1 MNSNLFTQC
10 MNSQVLEVNLSTA
23 TPEQLTEINNELAL
37 GFSTDELATIQDYFK
52 KENRNP
58 TDIELQT
65 ISQSWSEHCYHKTFK
80 GKIKLNDKEITS
92 LFKPYLV
99 KATKEINAPWCF
111 SVFEDNA
118 GIVKFDKGYGIAAK
132 VETHN
137 HPSAVE
143 PFGGAATGV
152 GGVIR
157 DILGVWA
164 DPIACTDVL
173 GFGPLDYDH
182 NKLPVGVKHPKYIYR
197 GVTAGISAYGN
208 NMGIPTVNGAIYFDD
223 SYTGNVVVYCGCIG
237 LLPLNKYVCNGKVGD
252 YIVLAGGKTG
262 RDGIHGV
269 TFASA
274 ELTEKS
280 EEISRSAVQIADP
293 IEEEKVKR
301 AIIEVRDRQLGS
313 AITDIGG
320 GGLSSAVGETAERFG
335 CGVEVNLEKVPLKY
349 QGLAPWEIYLSESQ
363 ERMLLI
369 VPPENLEQVISI
381 FEKEDVLATAIG
393 QLIVQRRL
401 RLKYKD
407 ELISDIDM
415 EILFNPCESTKNAII
430 VIPELMEPE
439 FPEPVNL
446 TDSLLQ
452 LLAAPN
458 IASKEAVIRTY
469 DHEVKGNTLLKPL
482 QGDYAGPNDAA
493 VLKPVDDSIKGI
505 AISCGMNPNYG
516 KIDTY
521 WMAASAIDEAIR
533 NNIAVGGRRI
543 ALLDNFTWGNP
554 EKAERLGS
562 LVRACEACYD
572 IATTFRTPFIS
583 GKDSLYNESPM
594 GAVTPTLLI
603 TAVGIVPDINK
614 TVSVDLKEPGNILYI
629 IGETCPGIGGSE
641 YYRLN
646 GNIGNSVTKLHAIRA
661 RKIYYN
667 LTKAMR
673 EGIIKSCHDLSEGG
687 LGVAAAEM
695 AFASGFGLELDL
707 QKVPA
712 KDVSRND
719 FLLFSESNSRFLI
732 EIASQDKKL
741 FEKLLGKYSA
751 QIGRVTKE
759 AKLNITG
766 LNGKTVVDVPL
777 DDLRQS
783 WKQTLNPKEEL
794 Q

>member
-92 LFKPYLV
+92 LFKTYLV

-280 EEISRSAVQIADP
+280 EEISRSAVQVADP

-369 VPPENLEQVISI
+369 VPPGNLEQVISI

-415 EILFNPCESTKNAII
+415 EILFNPCEII
-430 VIPELMEPE
+430 
-439 FPEPVNL
+439 
-446 TDSLLQ
+446 Q
-452 LLAAPN
+452 
-458 IASKEAVIRTY
+458 
-469 DHEVKGNTLLKPL
+469 
-482 QGDYAGPNDAA
+482 
-493 VLKPVDDSIKGI
+493 
-505 AISCGMNPNYG
+505 
-516 KIDTY
+516 
-521 WMAASAIDEAIR
+521 
-533 NNIAVGGRRI
+533 
-543 ALLDNFTWGNP
+543 
-554 EKAERLGS
+554 
-562 LVRACEACYD
+562 
-572 IATTFRTPFIS
+572 
-583 GKDSLYNESPM
+583 
-594 GAVTPTLLI
+594 
-603 TAVGIVPDINK
+603 
-614 TVSVDLKEPGNILYI
+614 
-629 IGETCPGIGGSE
+629 
-641 YYRLN
+641 
-646 GNIGNSVTKLHAIRA
+646 
-661 RKIYYN
+661 
-667 LTKAMR
+667 
-673 EGIIKSCHDLSEGG
+673 
-687 LGVAAAEM
+687 
-695 AFASGFGLELDL
+695 
-707 QKVPA
+707 
-712 KDVSRND
+712 
-719 FLLFSESNSRFLI
+719 
-732 EIASQDKKL
+732 
-741 FEKLLGKYSA
+741 
-751 QIGRVTKE
+751 
-759 AKLNITG
+759 
-766 LNGKTVVDVPL
+766 
-777 DDLRQS
+777 
-783 WKQTLNPKEEL
+783 
-794 Q
+794 